1 MVVRIRYGKRPVSGK
16 NRKEG
21 RRAALAVAA
30 LLDPAAV
37 MALALGLWGVAA
49 ELKWVGSFAI
59 PSGLFSYW
67 ETWLGAA
74 AALEL
79 CAVALNRYGK
89 NGGAAAV

>member
-1 MVVRIRYGKRPVSGK
+1 MVVRIRFGKRSVVGK
-16 NRKEG
+16 LQTEN

-30 LLDPAAV
+30 LLDPAAFITL
-37 MALALGLWGVAA
+37 ALALWSVAA

-59 PSGLFSYW
+59 PSGLFSHW
-67 ETWLGAA
+67 QTWLVAA

-79 CAVALNRYGK
+79 CSVVLNRYGK